1 MGSLWGVLEAA
12 LALLWQVFFFFFF
25 FFFVLSS
32 ALIVCR
38 IFHLPS
44 YLGKVVHGFCFL
56 GFSVGECH
64 LLPRVVNMPASASLL

>member
-1 MGSLWGVLEAA
+1 MGSLWGVLAAA
-12 LALLWQVFFFFFF
+12 LALLWQGCFFCLFV
-25 FFFVLSS
+25 FVLSS
-32 ALIVCR
+32 ALTVCQ

-44 YLGKVVHGFCFL
+44 YLGKVAHGFCFL

>member
-1 MGSLWGVLEAA
+1 MGCSGSSSCFA
-12 LALLWQVFFFFFF
+12 LSGLFFFVVV
-25 FFFVLSS
+25 FVLSS
-32 ALIVCR
+32 ALTVCQ

-44 YLGKVVHGFCFL
+44 YLGKVVHGFCFP